1 MSMEYIRFLHLES
14 NYIMC
19 LISLSAFIWGFVF
32 NVTPLSVAA
41 EHFHLLN
48 VQQNLF

>member
-19 LISLSAFIWGFVF
+19 LMSLSAFIWGFVF
-32 NVTPLSVAA
+32 SVTPLTVAS
-41 EHFHLLN
+41 EHFYLHPS
-48 VQQNLF
+48 